1 MNNRTVREEGLF
13 LWKGYYTGGGTRTSE
28 SQSRHD
34 LTFGG
39 SELDDF
45 LPQPD
50 RERSSIAR
58 AEPGT
63 DIGGASLDR
72 PLPLEA
78 VAYRPLH
85 TQRSGVSSQRRVSPQ
100 RHLKPT
106 ACPMCKQSYSPIA

>member
-13 LWKGYYTGGGTRTSE
+13 LWKGYYTGGGTRTFE

-50 RERSSIAR
+50 RDRMSSIAH
-58 AEPGT
+58 AELGK
-63 DIGGASLDR
+63 DIW
-72 PLPLEA
+72 
-78 VAYRPLH
+78 
-85 TQRSGVSSQRRVSPQ
+85 RRGP
-100 RHLKPT
+100 
-106 ACPMCKQSYSPIA
+106 